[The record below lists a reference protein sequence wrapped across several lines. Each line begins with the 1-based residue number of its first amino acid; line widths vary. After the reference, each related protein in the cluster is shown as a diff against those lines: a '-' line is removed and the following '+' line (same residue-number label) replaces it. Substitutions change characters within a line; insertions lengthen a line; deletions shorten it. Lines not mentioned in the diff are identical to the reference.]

1 MARRIPVPLAR
12 HVGRPAVTLGLALV
26 GCLAGGAHAAE
37 APAGA
42 VRIAV
47 LRVGGPPPDVGSAVA
62 SWAQEL
68 RLRTSVDV
76 VAAAPVVRPD
86 EPALFLYPL
95 LYWAGDR
102 AVPPLTDVAV
112 VQLRHHLSTGG
123 TLIIDNTGRAEASQ
137 AFDQSVRRELLRV
150 FPQSLQRVPAN
161 HVLFRSFYRLDRAV
175 GRRAD
180 THDAEGVRVG
190 DHYAV
195 VYTRN
200 DLAGALQRLPLGG
213 FALPV
218 VPGGEAQREQALRLA
233 INMVVYALCLDYKD
247 DHTHVLHLLRHR
259 RSTRAP
265 GVPVTD
271 AP

>member
-1 MARRIPVPLAR
+1 MSCPRPRHTDFRIWRWAW
-12 HVGRPAVTLGLALV
+12 LV
-26 GCLAGGAHAAE
+26 GLLSAGAWPGGARAAE
-37 APAGA
+37 PLSGG
-42 VRIAV
+42 VHIAV
-47 LRVGGPPPDVGSAVA
+47 LRVGSAGPDVASAVA

-68 RLRTSVDV
+68 RLRTSIEV
-76 VAAAPVVRPD
+76 VAAAPSVRPD
-86 EPALFLYPL
+86 EPALFAYPL

-102 AVPPLTDVAV
+102 AAPALTDLAV
-112 VQLRHHLSTGG
+112 VQLRHHLATGG
-123 TLIIDNTGRAEASQ
+123 SLIIDNTGRAEASQ

-195 VYTRN
+195 IYTRN
-200 DLAGALQRLPLGG
+200 DLAGALLRLPLGG

-218 VPGGEAQREQALRLA
+218 VPGGEAQREHAMRFA
-233 INMVVYALCLDYKD
+233 INTVVYALCLDYKD
-247 DHTHVLHLLRHR
+247 DHTHVMHLLRHR

-265 GVPVTD
+265 VTPVTN